1 MAKDAEKSYIDIV
14 SDILSS
20 LSDNDLFLE
29 FKKFYDSGENKL
41 TLHHKYTSKK
51 IDVDWVNFIEDCII
65 SFDNVIRVPKKFI
78 AQEEEVISTSLARSI
93 TTDSIKH
100 LAQHTNLV
108 NIIDGEIKPEKIL
121 NIRKEESYQVYENR
135 FAWTLLQRLSR
146 FIDKRFEAL
155 NKTIENAEEIS
166 LENEA
171 YMQQKGKNFKY
182 ELKMNHVADLTP
194 NDIDNLDRIEKI
206 KNVISGF
213 YASTFA
219 KHMKNSEPVRPPIVR
234 TNSIL
239 KNPDYQKL
247 LQLWQFVES
256 YDKEGYTEESN
267 DEVLQES
274 PGLGE
279 NLTNTMFLNYLLI
292 KSLIK
297 NEKKKDLTEEE
308 QTQEQEEKVRIIERI
323 IERNKQE
330 SGLRDPD
337 SAFNRAAREKNET
350 NKPSEV
356 DEENKVPVEDE
367 EGEERPIPYTYK
379 VKSTPTGEPIKVEE
393 DEEADQVKN
402 QKIEV
407 IGRYG
412 DKVAPKQKLTK
423 SRILRDFIERAIVNG
438 EFDDADIMSINR
450 RLIYKRESLSREKI
464 KQINL
469 AIDRVLIDFNQEE
482 LEREIAR
489 KERLNR
495 KREEERRHL
504 QRLYEI
510 IQENEK
516 KSIQEAKSEKKIIE
530 KAIKRE
536 QEITKKIDEMNKQK
550 EKLQEQ
556 IELIK
561 EEMEKE
567 KEAID
572 ELKK

>member
-1 MAKDAEKSYIDIV
+1 MAKDVEKSYIDIV

-20 LSDNDLFLE
+20 LTDNDLYLE
-29 FKKFYDSGENKL
+29 FKKFYESGENKL

-51 IDVDWVNFIEDCII
+51 VDVDWVNFIEDCMI

-135 FAWTLLQRLSR
+135 FAWTLLHRVSR

-171 YMQQKGKNFKY
+171 YLQQKGKNFKY
-182 ELKMNHVADLTP
+182 ELKMNHIADLTP

-206 KNVISGF
+206 KSVIAGF
-213 YASTFA
+213 YSSAFA

-256 YDKEGYTEESN
+256 YDKEGYTEESK
-267 DEVLQES
+267 DEILEES
-274 PGLGE
+274 AGLSD

-297 NEKKKDLTEEE
+297 NEKKKDLTSEEE
-308 QTQEQEEKVRIIERI
+308 HPVQEEKVKIIERI
-323 IERNKQE
+323 IERNKAIND
-330 SGLRDPD
+330 LRNPD
-337 SAFNRAAREKNET
+337 SEFNKAARKAEETKN
-350 NKPSEV
+350 SE
-356 DEENKVPVEDE
+356 DREPVEDE
-367 EGEERPIPYTYK
+367 EGEENPIPHTYK
-379 VKSTPTGEPIKVEE
+379 VHSTPTGEAIKVEE
-393 DEEADQVKN
+393 DAEADEIKN

-407 IGRYG
+407 IGKYG
-412 DKVAPKQKLTK
+412 DKIAPKQKLTK
-423 SRILRDFIERAIVNG
+423 SRILRDFVERAIVNG
-438 EFDDADIMSINR
+438 EFYDADIMSINR
-450 RLIYKRESLSREKI
+450 RLIYKRDSINREKI

-469 AIDRVLIDFNQEE
+469 AIDRVLIDYNNEE
-482 LEREIAR
+482 IERQIAK
-489 KERLNR
+489 KERLNK
-495 KREEERRHL
+495 KREEEQKHL
-504 QRLYEI
+504 QRLYQLTKER
-510 IQENEK
+510 EEK
-516 KSIQEAKSEKKIIE
+516 SLKEALTEKKIIE

-536 QEITKKIDEMNKQK
+536 KAISRNIDEMNKQK
-550 EKLQEQ
+550 LKLQEQ
-556 IELIK
+556 LEQIK
-561 EEMEKE
+561 LEMEKE
-567 KEAID
+567 QEEID
-572 ELKK
+572 QLKK